1 MFACEFNHR
10 MKPID
15 YTEKLSGETLKELRA
30 AYDALHERAYKFVLL
45 VAGSAGALSTYAI
58 GRIGSAHWS
67 WQSLPLGCLALWLF
81 GVSGYLLLCGAS
93 TKGMLAG
100 PTAKHVRDRLIAK
113 MPQPAE
119 DERDDA
125 ASLAERDAQSVEAT
139 RWDFTASLDDQISRY
154 RDGVQARGRALDVAY
169 LLAVIGS
176 PLAIGIGL
184 TIAWKHAPPWC

>member
-1 MFACEFNHR
+1 MSACVFNYR
-10 MKPID
+10 MNPID
-15 YTEKLSGETLKELRA
+15 YTEKLSGETLKELRT

-45 VAGSAGALSTYAI
+45 VAGSAGALSTYAT

-67 WQSLPLGCLALWLF
+67 WQALPLGCLALWLF

-113 MPQPAE
+113 MPQTDE

-125 ASLAERDAQSVEAT
+125 ASLAERQAQSVEAA
-139 RWDFTASLDDQISRY
+139 RWDFTASLDEQISKY
-154 RDGVQARGRALDVAY
+154 RDGVQARGKALDAAY
-169 LLAVIGS
+169 RFAVIGS
-176 PLAIGIGL
+176 PFAIGIGL
-184 TIAWKHAPPWC
+184 TIAWLYAPPWC